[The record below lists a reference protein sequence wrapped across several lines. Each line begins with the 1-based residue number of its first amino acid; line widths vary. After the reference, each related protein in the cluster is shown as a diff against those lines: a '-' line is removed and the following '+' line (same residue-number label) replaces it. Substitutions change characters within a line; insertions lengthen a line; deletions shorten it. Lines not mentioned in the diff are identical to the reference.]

1 MALVSVSRGTNMG
14 GRRLAEQ
21 LARELNYVYVTREEL
36 ADYARERGVP
46 VDELQEAVHQPP
58 IKFAELRRERL
69 AYLSCI
75 RGILCR
81 RVLDENIV
89 YDGHAGHMLLSGVP
103 NILRVRVVADL
114 DFRIHAVMQEM
125 GMSFADARKHV
136 AYVDLDRDRWSR
148 FLYNVDWRDLFYYD
162 MLINLSQTGINHAA
176 ELLAEMAKMEEF
188 HLTEE
193 ARLVLR
199 NVELESEA
207 QFRLLTDERTRGLS
221 LRVSANQGHVTVV
234 GGPADAESLTLV
246 PSVLAGLEAAKD
258 VQVTIATS
266 TILLLQDRYKKKS
279 DSLQCVERL
288 AEQVDGAAYLMRLA
302 HPDTTAGADF
312 FDPSSTRVEEVGVE
326 ITEASHPDPDH
337 VIDEGPGDDLAACAR
352 QFERC
357 SRSAGLSTF
366 YGSADWLLS
375 HLQAHNDYSTI
386 VLGDLFLHRPP
397 ATRIRLRE
405 HLRMLMAERLEIP
418 IVTTDEIKE
427 RMQIRTRDIARLAGL
442 LLSAAVLVGLMI
454 WKQDAIADFMSYPD
468 RFEIRLLIAGGVL
481 LATPIF
487 AFTYGSA
494 IKAILRV
501 IRFE

>member
-1 MALVSVSRGTNMG
+1 MALISVSRGTNMG
-14 GRRLAEQ
+14 GRRLAQQ
-21 LARELNYVYVTREEL
+21 LAEELNYVYLTREEL
-36 ADYARERGVP
+36 ADEARLRGVP

-58 IKFAELRRERL
+58 LKFAELRRERL

-75 RGILCR
+75 RGKLCR
-81 RVLDENIV
+81 RVLEENIV

-125 GMSFADARKHV
+125 GLSFAEARKHV

-193 ARLVLR
+193 ARLVLHNIR
-199 NVELESEA
+199 LESEA
-207 QFRLLTDERTRGLS
+207 QFHLLTDDRTRTANLQ
-221 LRVSANQGHVTVV
+221 VSANKGRVTVV
-234 GGPADAESLTLV
+234 GDPAHSELLLGV
-246 PSVLAGLEAAKD
+246 PDVLGEVD
-258 VQVTIATS
+258 GVEEVRVTIATN
-266 TILLLQDRYKKKS
+266 TILLLQDRYTRHS
-279 DSLQCVERL
+279 VSLQSVERL
-288 AEQVDGAAYLMRLA
+288 AEQVDGAVYLMRLA
-302 HPDTTAGADF
+302 HPDTTPGADF
-312 FDPSSTRVEEVGVE
+312 FDAKSAYSEEVGVE
-326 ITEASHPDPDH
+326 ITEASRPDPEH
-337 VIDEGPGDDLAACAR
+337 VIDDGPGDDLAACAE
-352 QFERC
+352 QFEAC
-357 SRSAGLSTF
+357 NRSAGLSTF

-405 HLRMLMAERLEIP
+405 HLRLLMGERLEIP
-418 IVTTDEIKE
+418 ILTTDEIEE
-427 RMQIRTRDIARLAGL
+427 RMQTRSTDIARMIGMFGV
-442 LLSAAVLVGLMI
+442 SAAIVALIV
-454 WKQDAIADFMSYPD
+454 WQQAAIIDFITHPESLTT
-468 RFEIRLLIAGGVL
+468 RIATAAGVL
-481 LATPIF
+481 LATPMF
-487 AFTYGSA
+487 AFLYGSA
-494 IKAILRV
+494 VKTVLKV